1 MLNCKDYAEF
11 KKEYLKMRIDDN
23 LFIRPHLVV
32 IQIGDNAASNSY
44 IKGKQKDCEEV
55 GIEFEHIKLDFNAPQ
70 DNLEDIISALNA
82 RHDVDGIILQL
93 PVPEH
98 IDVKRIQKLIDPA
111 KDVDGFNPESHFQ
124 PCTPL
129 GVINYLKYNGYEFR
143 GKNACVIGRSD
154 IVGKPL
160 AKMLLDLD
168 CTVTICHSKSDLD
181 SVIPC
186 QDIIFTCIDKIEFFD
201 KDFFAPYQDVID
213 IGLGR
218 GKDGKLHGNLTTEAY
233 EQLCKWKLERQDRLY
248 TDIFGCFV
256 ISGTGGVGLLTRL
269 ELLNNT
275 FQAMV
280 ERRLK

>member
-1 MLNCKDYAEF
+1 MLNCKDYAEL
-11 KKEYLKMRIDDN
+11 KKEYLKMRIVDH
-23 LFIRPHLVV
+23 LFIRPHLTVV
-32 IQIGDNAASNSY
+32 QIGDNAASNSY

-55 GIEFEHIKLDFNAPQ
+55 EIEFEHIKLDSDTSQEA
-70 DNLEDIISALNA
+70 LEDIISTLNV
-82 RHDVDGIILQL
+82 RRDVDGVILQL
-93 PVPEH
+93 PVPDH
-98 IDVKRIQKLIDPA
+98 IDVKRIQRLIDPA
-111 KDVDGFNPESHFQ
+111 KDVDGFNPDSHFQ

-168 CTVTICHSKSDLD
+168 CTVTICHSKSDLR
-181 SVIPC
+181 SVLPC

-201 KDFFAPYQDVID
+201 KDYFAPYQDVID

-218 GKDGKLHGNLTTEAY
+218 GKDGKLHGNLTAEAY
-233 EQLCKWKLERQDRLY
+233 EQLRRWKFERREKLY
-248 TDIFGCFV
+248 TDIGGCFV

-275 FQAMV
+275 FQAMT
-280 ERRLK
+280 ERRLD

>member
-32 IQIGDNAASNSY
+32 IQIGNNAASNSY

-55 GIEFEHIKLDFNAPQ
+55 GIEFEHINLDSDASQ
-70 DNLEDIISALNA
+70 DNLEDIISTLNA

-93 PVPEH
+93 PVPSH
-98 IDVKRIQKLIDPA
+98 IDVKDIQRLIDPA
-111 KDVDGFNPESHFQ
+111 KDVDGFNPDSYFQ

-129 GVINYLKYNGYEFR
+129 GVINYLKFNGYHFR

-168 CTVTICHSKSDLD
+168 CTVTVCHSKSDLR
-181 SVIPC
+181 SVLPC
-186 QDIIFTCIDKIEFFD
+186 QDIIFTCINQIEFFD
-201 KDFFAPYQDVID
+201 ETYFAPYQDVID
-213 IGLGR
+213 IGLGK
-218 GKDGKLHGNLTTEAY
+218 GTDGKLHGNLTEAAY
-233 EQLCKWKLERQDRLY
+233 LQQKEY
-248 TDIFGCFV
+248 TGTNNSVV

-275 FQAMV
+275 YKAMIG
-280 ERRLK
+280 RRLK